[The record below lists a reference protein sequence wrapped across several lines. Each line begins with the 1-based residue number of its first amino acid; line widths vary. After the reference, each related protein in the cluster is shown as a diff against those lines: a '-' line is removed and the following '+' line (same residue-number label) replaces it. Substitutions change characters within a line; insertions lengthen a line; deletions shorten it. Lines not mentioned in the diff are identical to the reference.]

1 MPPKKRLNESA
12 IVNGKIYNKYNTT
25 PVRAV
30 EKANF
35 TTLTP
40 FAEFYII
47 YLVLLIQTEDAR
59 YV

>member
-1 MPPKKRLNESA
+1 M
-12 IVNGKIYNKYNTT
+12 
-25 PVRAV
+25 AV